1 MKNTFE
7 KTYLTGEFAKLLE
20 INKDTL
26 LYYDKIDLFKPA
38 GTFDNGYRYYTF
50 EQFDQFV
57 AIQSLRA
64 VEVPIKELKTYFDA
78 PNVQALQ
85 QLAMEQQEKV
95 AMEIQKLQDIQF
107 FLERTVAL
115 TKEMEEV
122 SIGEVLVKQ
131 LPAEPVV
138 YSDEKIDWSSLSM
151 EELYEQTTPFLKK
164 LGIKSTA
171 AYGTVYTKGDFLNK
185 KFEGVS
191 YLFCRLDDPSARMKP
206 AGHYVVIYHQG
217 PYDEISQTETYNTL
231 LAYLEQEQ
239 LALDGDIY
247 EEYLLH
253 SIAAKEEKDYITK
266 ISVKVKTREA
276 SYQPL

>member
-1 MKNTFE
+1 MKNTFK
-7 KTYLTGEFAKLLE
+7 KTYSTGEFAKLLE

-64 VEVPIKELKTYFDA
+64 VELPIKELKTYFDK
-78 PNVQALQ
+78 PNVQSLQ

-95 AMEIQKLQDIQF
+95 AREIQKLQDIQF

-115 TKEMEEV
+115 TKEMEDV
-122 SIGEVLVKQ
+122 SFGEVLIKQ
-131 LPAEPVV
+131 LPAEPIV
-138 YSDEKIDWSSLSM
+138 YSDVKIDWSLSM
-151 EELYEQTTPFLKK
+151 EELYEQSTSFLKK
-164 LGIKSTA
+164 LGVKSTA
-171 AYGTVYTKGDFLNK
+171 AYGIVYSKDDFLNK
-185 KFEGVS
+185 EFGGMC
-191 YLFCRLDDPSARMKP
+191 YLFCRLDDPLAKVKP
-206 AGHYVVIYHQG
+206 TGHYAIIYHQG
-217 PYDEISQTETYNTL
+217 SYNEFSQLETYNTL
-231 LAYLEQEQ
+231 LTYLEQVQ

-253 SIAAKEEKDYITK
+253 SIASKEEKDYITK
-266 ISVKVKTREA
+266 ICVKVKTRGA